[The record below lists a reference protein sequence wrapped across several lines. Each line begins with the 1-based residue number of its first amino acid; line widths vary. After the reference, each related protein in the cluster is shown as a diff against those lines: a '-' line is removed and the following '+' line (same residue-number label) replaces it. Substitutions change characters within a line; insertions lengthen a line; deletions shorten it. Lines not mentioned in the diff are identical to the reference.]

1 MITHVP
7 PHHQGRRTCR
17 TLAGVGAGL
26 TAVALLLTVS
36 CTDSTSGPA
45 GRVVGTEREFE
56 CHTERTGTGTGTGT
70 KKQTRQVCGWEYEL
84 TTRDEDGREHEFEVP
99 SYVYR
104 DCRRGSAY
112 PACINR

>member
-17 TLAGVGAGL
+17 ALTGVGAGL

-36 CTDSTSGPA
+36 CTDSTPGPA
-45 GRVVGTEREFE
+45 GRVVGKEREFE
-56 CHTERTGTGTGTGT
+56 CHTERTGTDT

-84 TTRDEDGREHEFEVP
+84 TTRDKDGRKHELEVP

-104 DCRRGSAY
+104 SCRHGSAY
-112 PACINR
+112 PSCITR